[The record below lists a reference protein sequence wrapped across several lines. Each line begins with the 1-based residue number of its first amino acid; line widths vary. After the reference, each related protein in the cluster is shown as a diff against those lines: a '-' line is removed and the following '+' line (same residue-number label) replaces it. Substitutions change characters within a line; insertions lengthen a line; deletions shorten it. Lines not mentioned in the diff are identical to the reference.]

1 MSAYSDALETG
12 STTLC
17 RCFRLTR
24 ADGVTMGFTDHDTD
38 VAFGGLTYR
47 AEAAMSATE
56 AASTLGLSPDEM
68 EAHGALSDDS
78 ITEADLAAGLY
89 DGAAVEVWDVD
100 WRDTQVRQLLGR
112 YTVGEVERGS
122 LAFRA
127 ELRSMAATLDRPEG
141 RLHTTLC
148 DARRLGDH
156 RCKLDLAAWQAP
168 ATVLRVTGLEVVVS
182 GLDGFTGSF
191 FSRGIVEWT
200 GGANAGTSGDIRV
213 SAKSGAEVTL
223 SLWRLPARPIS
234 PGDTLTATA
243 GCDRTAAMCRDRF
256 ANLINFRGFPHMPG
270 EAFLRDYGREGDPD
284 QTGGSRFA

>member
-1 MSAYSDALETG
+1 MTAYTDALETG

-24 ADGVTMGFTDHDTD
+24 SDGVVMGFTDHDGD
-38 VAFGGLTYR
+38 LAFDGVTFR

-68 EAHGALSDDS
+68 EAHGALSADA
-78 ITEADLAAGLY
+78 ITEEDLAAGLY
-89 DGAAVEVWDVD
+89 DGAAVEVWDVN
-100 WRDTQVRQLLGR
+100 WRDTAVRQLLGR
-112 YTVGEVERGS
+112 YTIGEVERGG

-127 ELRSMAATLDRPEG
+127 ELRSLAATLDRPEG

-148 DARRLGDH
+148 DARRLGDQ
-156 RCKLDLAAWQAP
+156 RCGLDLAAWQAT

-182 GLDGFTGSF
+182 GLGGFADRF

-200 GGANAGTSGDIRV
+200 GGANAGTAGDIRV
-213 SAKSGAEVTL
+213 SARSGSEVTL
-223 SLWRLPARPIS
+223 SLWRQPARTIA
-234 PGDTLTATA
+234 PGDTLMATA

-256 ANLINFRGFPHMPG
+256 ANLGNFRGFPHMPG
-270 EAFLRDYGREGDPD
+270 EAFLHDYGREGDPD